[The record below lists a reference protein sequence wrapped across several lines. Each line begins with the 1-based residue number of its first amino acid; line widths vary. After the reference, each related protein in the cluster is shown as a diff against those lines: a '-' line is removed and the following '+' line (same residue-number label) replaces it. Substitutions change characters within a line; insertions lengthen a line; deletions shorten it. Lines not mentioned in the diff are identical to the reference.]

1 MLIKSLEGQHNTKS
15 ALMLLSRMASLV
27 VSWLILSAGTYV
39 ILSLLSNP
47 WIDDMA
53 YIPPVGHWQ
62 RTLLDFW
69 LHGGVFLVIAIL
81 VGVNLY
87 QFKQSLKLQQDFA
100 VASAFHTVSNIAGV
114 VGLILI
120 FVLSATLIWSPS
132 GLAAYFS
139 PENYWE
145 KYGDYRVNAA
155 GFLLYFLYFLLFFVV
170 RRKVE
175 RNYSARSSRIARSG
189 GSNERNGGFGNP
201 P

>member
-1 MLIKSLEGQHNTKS
+1 MLKSTWLKAISTGLIVAS
-15 ALMLLSRMASLV
+15 WYIWSRAAYA
-27 VSWLILSAGTYV
+27 ILF
-39 ILSLLSNP
+39 LLSNP
-47 WIDDMA
+47 WMDDMA

-69 LHGGVFLVIAIL
+69 LHGGVFLVIVIPI
-81 VGVNLY
+81 GINLY
-87 QFKQSLKLQQDFA
+87 HFKQSLMICQDFA
-100 VASAFHTVSNIAGV
+100 VASAFHTASNIVGV
-114 VGLILI
+114 MGLILI
-120 FVLSATLIWSPS
+120 FVLGATLIWSPS
-132 GLAAYFS
+132 GLAAHFA